1 MCYNIL
7 IHPYTMGGSFH
18 TMSPLPD
25 WLNMPEFGTTYKQE
39 PVKQKVTVHAILA
52 PYPPILMRFIAV
64 NVLELVAHTKGFR
77 PIDGEGYPLSMA
89 VTKHGF
95 MMQKLTLT
103 FPLINGASMAEEEEF
118 KSVLY
123 SFFMEC
129 NSRKFGVTMER
140 IEQ

>member
-1 MCYNIL
+1 
-7 IHPYTMGGSFH
+7 
-18 TMSPLPD
+18 
-25 WLNMPEFGTTYKQE
+25 MPEFGTTYKQE
-39 PVKQKVTVHAILA
+39 PVKQEVTVHAILA
-52 PYPPILMRFIAV
+52 PYPRVIMNLIAATVMGIVTNTEAFKPI
-64 NVLELVAHTKGFR
+64 KG
-77 PIDGEGYPLSMA
+77 ESYPLSVK

-103 FPLINGASMAEEEEF
+103 FPLLNGASMTEEEEF